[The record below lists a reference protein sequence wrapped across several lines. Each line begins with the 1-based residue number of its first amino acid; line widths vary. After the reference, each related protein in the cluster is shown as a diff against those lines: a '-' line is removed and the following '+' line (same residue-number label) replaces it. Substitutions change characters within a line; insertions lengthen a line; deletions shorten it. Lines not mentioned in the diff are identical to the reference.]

1 MLKVLIVDDMQ
12 LKSGYL
18 KMFIRENCYDCKV
31 ECVDTYEGAMRLL
44 DTRYDLVLCDQFLGH
59 VPLPG
64 DPMKVG
70 SDFLALYT
78 VAWSESLCLLYSS
91 DALHAKN
98 QSRLNNFHCF
108 SWDAIQTE
116 VIMAIGKINL
126 IYSSASSKEEV
137 RQMGDPFNQA
147 LCDAKS
153 KYRDEKENEMKKEIN
168 GIRGSIENFR
178 EDNVKQG
185 RSILIAMGLVII
197 TQIVLKI
204 F

>member
-1 MLKVLIVDDMQ
+1 
-12 LKSGYL
+12 
-18 KMFIRENCYDCKV
+18 
-31 ECVDTYEGAMRLL
+31 
-44 DTRYDLVLCDQFLGH
+44 
-59 VPLPG
+59 
-64 DPMKVG
+64 
-70 SDFLALYT
+70 
-78 VAWSESLCLLYSS
+78 
-91 DALHAKN
+91 
-98 QSRLNNFHCF
+98 
-108 SWDAIQTE
+108 
-116 VIMAIGKINL
+116 
-126 IYSSASSKEEV
+126 
-137 RQMGDPFNQA
+137 MGDPFNQA